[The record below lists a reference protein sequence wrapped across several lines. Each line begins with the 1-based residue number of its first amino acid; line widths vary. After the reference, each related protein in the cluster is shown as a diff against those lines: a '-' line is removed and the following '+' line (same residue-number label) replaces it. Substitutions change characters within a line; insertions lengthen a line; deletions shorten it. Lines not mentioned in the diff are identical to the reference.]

1 MISKLLLF
9 LLILFF
15 ALFTGCGRSAPETG
29 LPIVAVSI
37 QPQKYFVEKI
47 ARHLV
52 SVLVMVPPGVSE
64 HTYEPKP
71 LQMASLSKASLYFGI
86 GIEFEEAWLSRL
98 AGTYPQLKV
107 VRTDSGIARMPMEE
121 PVVIGKA
128 EDAHEHEGLDP
139 HIWLSPELVKVQA
152 TTMTAALCARFPRH
166 AAEFRAND
174 SLFMVEID
182 SLQRE
187 IRTMLARRSGNDP
200 IMVFHPAWGYFA
212 REFGLKQM
220 AIEVQGKEPSA
231 RELGEILDY
240 ARNNH
245 VSTIFVQPQFSRRT
259 AEIIAREIGARIAIA
274 DPLAADW
281 AGNLRNFTKALVE
294 P

>member
-1 MISKLLLF
+1 ML
-9 LLILFF
+9 F
-15 ALFTGCGRSAPETG
+15 ALFSVCSRSTPETG

-47 ARHLV
+47 ARNLV

-71 LQMASLSKASLYFGI
+71 FQMASLSRAALYFGI
-86 GIEFEEAWLSRL
+86 GIEFEHAWLPRL

-107 VRTDSGIARMPMEE
+107 VHTDSGIAKMPMEE
-121 PVVIGKA
+121 PLFIGTT
-128 EDAHEHEGLDP
+128 EDTHEHEGLDP
-139 HIWLSPELVKVQA
+139 HLWLSPEFVKVQA
-152 TTMTAALCARFPRH
+152 TTMTAALCDRFPRH

-174 SLFMVEID
+174 LLFMVEID
-182 SLQRE
+182 SLQQE
-187 IRTMLARRSGNDP
+187 IKTELARRSGTDP

-212 REFGLKQM
+212 REFGLRQM

-231 RELGEILDY
+231 RDLGTIIDY
-240 ARNNH
+240 AQKNR

-259 AEIIAREIGARIAIA
+259 AEIIAREVGARIVIA

-281 AGNLRNFTKALVE
+281 AGNLRNFAKALVQ